1 MKTRHLW
8 LVAGCLAAACSPM
21 MMTPTD
27 AGTTADGG
35 TGTGSSAITCMGSAC
50 QIAGELTGSVSL
62 DATKQYT
69 MTNLVYVKDGTLT
82 IPAGTVIKGE
92 QPSALIVTTTGKL
105 VAQGTASQP
114 IVFTSALPAGQR
126 GTPTGDWGGIV
137 LNGTASIN
145 DMGGVNNAEGLA
157 DEARNKYGK
166 VSGTTNDAH
175 DCGTLKYVRIEFAGR
190 PLSANNELNGLTLNA
205 CGSGTTVDFVQ
216 VHRGVDD
223 GVEIFGGSVNVKHL
237 VITGFDDDGL
247 DWDKGWTGKGQFIVV
262 QQTGDRGNHGIEA
275 DNNRDNRDALPR
287 SNPTLSN
294 VTLIGRKPSTAPSE
308 GPSVGMILREGTAGT
323 LMNFVVMNHTADAL
337 RIDHSNTVTQWNM
350 GALNVKNSIF
360 FENPMTGARNW
371 VKSLGDGGVED
382 RVDEAAVLGE
392 ALRSNRLGMS
402 PGLMAPMSE
411 MQPNFTPASG
421 AEAMN
426 GAAMPPSDGFFDTSA
441 LYVGAVGGT
450 DWTAGWTAYPQ
461 N

>member
-8 LVAGCLAAACSPM
+8 LIAGCLAAACAPM
-21 MMTPTD
+21 MTTTPD
-27 AGTTADGG
+27 GGSGADGG
-35 TGTGSSAITCMGSAC
+35 SGSSAISCAGAAC
-50 QIAGELTGSVSL
+50 QISGDVTGDVTL

-82 IPAGTVIKGE
+82 IPAGTTIKGE
-92 QPSALIVTTTGKL
+92 QPSALVVTTTGKL
-105 VAQGTASQP
+105 VAQGTAAQP
-114 IVFTSALPAGQR
+114 IVFTSALPSGQR

-137 LNGTASIN
+137 LNGTATIN
-145 DMGGVNNAEGLA
+145 DLGGVNNAEGLA
-157 DEARNKYGK
+157 DEPRNKYGK
-166 VSGTTNDAH
+166 VAGATNDAH

-237 VITGFDDDGL
+237 VITGSDDDGL
-247 DWDKGWTGKGQFIVV
+247 DWDKGWTGKGQFLVI

-294 VTLIGRKPSTAPSE
+294 LTIIGRKPSTAPSE

-323 LMNFVVMNHTADAL
+323 LMNVVVMNHTVDAL

-350 GALNVKNSIF
+350 GALTVKNSLF
-360 FENPMTGARNW
+360 FENPTLGAGNW

-382 RVDEAAVLGE
+382 RIDEGAVLAE
-392 ALRSNRLGMS
+392 AVRGNRLGMN

-411 MQPNFTPASG
+411 MQPNFMPTGGSAPAMS
-421 AEAMN
+421 

-441 LYVGAVGGT
+441 TFVGAVGAT